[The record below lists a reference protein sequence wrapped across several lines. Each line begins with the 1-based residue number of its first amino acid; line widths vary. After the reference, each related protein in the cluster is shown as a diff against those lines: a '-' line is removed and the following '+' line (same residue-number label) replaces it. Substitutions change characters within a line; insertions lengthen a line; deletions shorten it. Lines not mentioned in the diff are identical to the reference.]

1 MKRQVWT
8 GQRMNNVLDVI
19 SVMVVVVVV
28 AGVKMLSSPLIISKL
43 K

>member
-1 MKRQVWT
+1 
-8 GQRMNNVLDVI
+8 MNNVLDVI